1 MKVREG
7 WGPFHRL
14 ITVER
19 KGVEILFPDV
29 IRARTV
35 GEGTAMGHLADDNL
49 VDVVLEGGPADLPP
63 GRRLLKAV
71 AAGERVKIEH
81 YGGYE
86 HFERQTGAD
95 PADDGAIAFRWTMRT
110 RIAE

>member
-1 MKVREG
+1 M
-7 WGPFHRL
+7 
-14 ITVER
+14 
-19 KGVEILFPDV
+19 
-29 IRARTV
+29 
-35 GEGTAMGHLADDNL
+35 AMGHLADDSL

-63 GRRLLKAV
+63 ERRLLKAV

-95 PADDGAIAFRWTMRT
+95 PADDGPIAFRRTMRT